1 MNEALESLKKQH
13 VENYKK
19 AILEY
24 IKNNTEVLFNEDIM
38 SLIKTPPLDSMDTI
52 KCKFLDLAKKYKI
65 VLDTNE
71 LAGIVAN
78 FRSSIS
84 TSMISLKEK
93 RISILSEI
101 VFSNEKEENHIFKLN
116 KKDFSEINKVVK
128 KEVKQNVLDFVEKE
142 LVKKIDVI
150 FNPSILEVE
159 KKKFVTEIF
168 KYFKGAYLKQLL
180 ENIDFK
186 ILVKDM
192 ILINGIKEQGERHLF
207 TIENSRIFNG

>member
-1 MNEALESLKKQH
+1 M
-13 VENYKK
+13 
-19 AILEY
+19 
-24 IKNNTEVLFNEDIM
+24 
-38 SLIKTPPLDSMDTI
+38 
-52 KCKFLDLAKKYKI
+52 
-65 VLDTNE
+65 
-71 LAGIVAN
+71 
-78 FRSSIS
+78 
-84 TSMISLKEK
+84 
-93 RISILSEI
+93 
-101 VFSNEKEENHIFKLN
+101 
-116 KKDFSEINKVVK
+116 VK